1 MRTKRLKSVEYYV
14 LHELRNELRLKI
26 DKSKKMIKADNSIFE
41 TRKREQEQVKVMIL
55 QEVLEMIDDLEKE
68 INEVIFNK
76 GAKL

>member
-55 QEVLEMIDDLEKE
+55 QEVLVCQYFL
-68 INEVIFNK
+68 
-76 GAKL
+76 LQSHRL